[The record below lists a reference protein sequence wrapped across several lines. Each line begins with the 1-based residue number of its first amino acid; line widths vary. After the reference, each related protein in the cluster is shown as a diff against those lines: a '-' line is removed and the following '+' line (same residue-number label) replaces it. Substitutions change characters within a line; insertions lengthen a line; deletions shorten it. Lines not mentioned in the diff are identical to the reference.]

1 MRKSLIF
8 QGWSDMQE
16 QVKAVGEHNPFTKMG
31 IVKFWAI
38 STIVYLTFP
47 VSLIVSYFAC
57 GSLLTKQLIT
67 ALFQDFLQT
76 LLVTIVVLI
85 VLIWV
90 TVHYLGP
97 TLAGWFGG

>member
-1 MRKSLIF
+1 
-8 QGWSDMQE
+8 MQD
-16 QVKAVGEHNPFTKMG
+16 QDKAAGKCNPFAKMG
-31 IVKFWAI
+31 MIQLWAI

-47 VSLIVSYFAC
+47 VSLILSYIAF
-57 GSLLTKQLIT
+57 GPLFTKQLVA
-67 ALFQDFLQT
+67 ALIQDFLQT
-76 LLVTIVVLI
+76 LLVALGVLI

>member
-1 MRKSLIF
+1 VRNLLIF
-8 QGWSDMQE
+8 QGWSDMQN
-16 QVKAVGEHNPFTKMG
+16 QDKAVGEHNPFAKMG
-31 IVKFWAI
+31 MIQFWAI

-47 VSLIVSYFAC
+47 VSLIVSYIAF
-57 GSLLTKQLIT
+57 GPLLTKQLVT
-67 ALFQDFLQT
+67 ALLQDFLQT
-76 LLVTIVVLI
+76 VLIAIGVLI

>member
-1 MRKSLIF
+1 
-8 QGWSDMQE
+8 MQE
-16 QVKAVGEHNPFTKMG
+16 QVKAVDEHNPFTKMG
-31 IVKFWAI
+31 IIKFWAI

-47 VSLIVSYFAC
+47 VLLVVSYIAC
-57 GSLLTKQLIT
+57 GSLLIKQLIT
-67 ALFQDFLQT
+67 ALFQDFLKT

-97 TLAGWFGG
+97 TLAAWFGG